1 MKLLFIFTLLFWL
14 FLGLYSSEKRKNKQ
28 ARLKVQ
34 PKAYVYLGLAIL
46 MTFVGIIFH

>member
-34 PKAYVYLGLAIL
+34 TKAYVYLGLAIL
-46 MTFVGIIFH
+46 MTFFGIIFH